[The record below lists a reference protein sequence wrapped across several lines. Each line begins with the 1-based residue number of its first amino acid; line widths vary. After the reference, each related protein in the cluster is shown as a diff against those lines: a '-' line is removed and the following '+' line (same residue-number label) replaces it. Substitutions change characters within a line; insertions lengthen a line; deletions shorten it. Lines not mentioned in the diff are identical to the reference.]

1 MNLWCKRIIEVRL
14 QMNKN
19 DDVRIRA
26 GTLSQEKAAHFLENL
41 EAFSTEEIRQM
52 FLEQQAH
59 QIALETR
66 NEELRRAQMEL
77 DSTRRRYFYLYDLA
91 PVGYL
96 TLSEQGLIL
105 EANLTAAKLLGMARG
120 ELFKQSL
127 ARFLH
132 PDSQNDY
139 HLHRKQMF
147 ETERPQT
154 CDFRMVKKDGT
165 QFWARLEA
173 IAAKGED
180 GAPVC
185 LAAMSDASERNQT
198 ESKLRES
205 NELLFLFIKHSPI
218 FAYIKEVT
226 ATESRVLVA
235 SENFEEMI
243 GKPGSEMAGKTMEE
257 LFPPEFA
264 KTISADDWAVVS
276 SGKILKR
283 DEDLN
288 GRNYATIKFPI
299 LRENKR
305 LLAGYTIDIT
315 ERKQSEDLLRNSE
328 ERYRG
333 LVDLAVDGILL
344 GSHEGMIIDANKY
357 MSTITGMA
365 REDLVGKLISDLR
378 FTKESFAKNP
388 LRFDLLEKGEIV
400 LSERM
405 MTRPD
410 GSEVSVEMRTKMMPD
425 GTYQSIYRDITERKA
440 IEYKLRQTQKMESV
454 GRLAGGVAHD
464 FNNML
469 GVILGFVELT
479 LDKIDIA
486 HSIHG
491 DLLEIQKAA
500 TRSAALTRQLLAFAS
515 LQPADTKVL
524 DLNETVEGMLKML
537 RRLIGENIHLVWMR
551 GTDLWPVKMDPS
563 QIDQILVNLC
573 VNARD
578 AISGSG
584 QLSIGTRNVTF
595 DATFCKD
602 YPDCIPGDYVGL
614 FVSDDGCGMD
624 KETLANIFEPFFTT
638 KGLAEGT
645 GLGLATIYGIVRQN
659 SGFIKVDS
667 APGIGTNFN
676 IYLPRHAVPIT
687 QIRAHKASESLKG
700 GKETILVVE
709 DEPSVLKVAEMMLVH
724 LGYTVLAANTPDE
737 ALRIS
742 ATYAGG
748 IDLLITDVLMPELNG
763 KDLAGKMQSLY
774 PRQKSL
780 FMSGYMADIMT
791 PDDTLGKGVH
801 FIQKPFTIKGLA
813 SRVREV
819 LDGDEP

>member
-1 MNLWCKRIIEVRL
+1 
-14 QMNKN
+14 MNKN
-19 DDVRIRA
+19 DDLRLRA
-26 GTLSQEKAAHFLENL
+26 GTLAPEQAAYFPENL
-41 EAFSTEEIRQM
+41 EVFSTEEIRPL
-52 FLEQQAH
+52 FLKLRAH
-59 QIALETR
+59 QIELEAR
-66 NEELRRAQMEL
+66 NEELRQAQVAL
-77 DSTRRRYFYLYDLA
+77 DSTRNRYLDLYDLA

-96 TLSEQGLIL
+96 TLNEQGLIV
-105 EANLTAAKLLGMARG
+105 EANLTADRLLGMARG
-120 ELFKQSL
+120 ELFKQPL
-127 ARFLH
+127 AGFLH

-139 HLHRKQMF
+139 YLHRKQMF

-185 LAAMSDASERNQT
+185 LVAMSDASERKQT
-198 ESKLRES
+198 ESKLRE
-205 NELLFLFIKHSPI
+205 
-218 FAYIKEVT
+218 
-226 ATESRVLVA
+226 
-235 SENFEEMI
+235 
-243 GKPGSEMAGKTMEE
+243 
-257 LFPPEFA
+257 
-264 KTISADDWAVVS
+264 
-276 SGKILKR
+276 
-283 DEDLN
+283 
-288 GRNYATIKFPI
+288 
-299 LRENKR
+299 
-305 LLAGYTIDIT
+305 
-315 ERKQSEDLLRNSE
+315 SE

-344 GSHEGMIIDANKY
+344 GSHEGIIIDANKY

-365 REDLVGKLISDLR
+365 REDLVGKHISDLR
-378 FTKESFAKNP
+378 FTKESLDKSP
-388 LRFDLLEKGEIV
+388 LRFDLLEKGKIV
-400 LSERM
+400 LSERVM
-405 MTRPD
+405 ARPD
-410 GSEVSVEMRTKMMPD
+410 GSEVSVEMSTKMMPD

-440 IEYKLRQTQKMESV
+440 FENQLRQTHKMESV

-486 HSIHG
+486 HPIHG

-515 LQPADTKVL
+515 LQPAETKVL

-537 RRLIGENIHLVWMR
+537 RRLIGENVHLVWMR
-551 GTDLWPVKMDPS
+551 GADLWPVKMDPS

-584 QLSIGTRNVTF
+584 QLSIKTRNVSI
-595 DATFCKD
+595 DAVFCKEH
-602 YPDCIPGDYVGL
+602 PDFIPGDYVRL
-614 FVSDDGCGMD
+614 SVRDDGCGMD
-624 KETLANIFEPFFTT
+624 KATLANIFEPFFTT

-667 APGIGTNFN
+667 APGAGTNFN

-687 QIRAHKASESLKG
+687 PARVHKQSESLKG
-700 GKETILVVE
+700 GQETILLVE
-709 DEPSVLKVAEMMLVH
+709 DEPSVLKVTEVMLAH

-737 ALRIS
+737 ALCIA

-780 FMSGYMADIMT
+780 FMSGYTADIIT
-791 PDDTLGKGVH
+791 PDDALEKAAC

-813 SRVREV
+813 SKVREV
-819 LDGDEP
+819 LDGGES